1 VDEDR
6 GAVAVSAAAAG
17 TTERANLMLRRLR
30 GARGLRCAS
39 RSRTS
44 VGFRLVSSRRS
55 RVVFVAVFASSYH
68 VGTYI
73 IYYIILYTEIINV
86 RGAQPDTAT
95 AFLSDFQLRRQG
107 SLLHSGSTFFSRSL
121 CTIYVNIKKSLK

>member
-1 VDEDR
+1 
-6 GAVAVSAAAAG
+6 VSAAAAG

-39 RSRTS
+39 RSRAS

-55 RVVFVAVFASSYH
+55 IVVFVVVFASSYY

-73 IYYIILYTEIINV
+73 IYIILYIEIINV
-86 RGAQPDTAT
+86 RGAQPDTTT
-95 AFLSDFQLRRQG
+95 AFLSDFLLRLQG
-107 SLLHSGSTFFSRSL
+107 FLLYSGTTFFSHSL
-121 CTIYVNIKKSLK
+121 CTIYVNTTNR